1 MSSGGKLARLKS
13 AALKVAALINAVE
26 KNSKFRQLASY
37 SINVLTKA
45 ARAHESLDLRASN
58 VVMAAL
64 AEHPQSLEMLSC
76 ASDCLAALAEDPR
89 QAQAIAEGGGLT
101 MGLTMALQLKDED
114 DDDGGGAAAGDPVAK
129 ALLQLKKVSTRA
141 MFLAA

>member
-37 SINVLTKA
+37 SINVLLKA

-58 VVMAAL
+58 VGRRATRWPRRCSSLKRLARAL
-64 AEHPQSLEMLSC
+64 F
-76 ASDCLAALAEDPR
+76 
-89 QAQAIAEGGGLT
+89 
-101 MGLTMALQLKDED
+101 
-114 DDDGGGAAAGDPVAK
+114 
-129 ALLQLKKVSTRA
+129 
-141 MFLAA
+141 FLAA

>member
-1 MSSGGKLARLKS
+1 MSWIKLQPEILKRSTPPVRTPCPSSCNNNKALTMSSGGKLARLKS

-26 KNSKFRQLASY
+26 KNSNFRQLASY
-37 SINVLTKA
+37 SINVLLKA
-45 ARAHESLDLRASN
+45 VRALESLDLRASN

-89 QAQAIAEGGGLT
+89 QAQT
-101 MGLTMALQLKDED
+101 PKPSPRV
-114 DDDGGGAAAGDPVAK
+114 AA
-129 ALLQLKKVSTRA
+129 
-141 MFLAA
+141 